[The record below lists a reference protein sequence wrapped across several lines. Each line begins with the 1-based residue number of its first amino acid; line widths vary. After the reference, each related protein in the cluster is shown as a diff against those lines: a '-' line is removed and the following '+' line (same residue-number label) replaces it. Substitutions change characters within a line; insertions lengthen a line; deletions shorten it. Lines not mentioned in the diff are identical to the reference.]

1 MRVQTDCWL
10 EAGQGE
16 TDQLILAKREPS
28 MQVGLG
34 WEMDELILGREMGQT
49 GPHPVQVFLGV
60 NTNREIQTDCRWKPA
75 MGRRNSLS
83 LQSAS
88 WAERWTSLSL
98 EEGSARLYFSLSLRQ
113 RWVRLDLIPSWFSCG
128 EYKVRGK
135 GFLCHHNFF
144 PSKSEKGNS
153 QLKTFISIENR
164 KAATCKGK
172 GQTSRRCFSAVQA
185 RV

>member
-1 MRVQTDCWL
+1 MSFGPNSVLPACLLFKQQACYRSPLCARVQTDWSL
-10 EAGQGE
+10 EPSQE
-16 TDQLILAKREPS
+16 KTDQLILAKREPS
-28 MQVGLG
+28 LQVGLR

-113 RWVRLDLIPSWFSCG
+113 RWVRLDLIPS
-128 EYKVRGK
+128 
-135 GFLCHHNFF
+135 
-144 PSKSEKGNS
+144 
-153 QLKTFISIENR
+153 
-164 KAATCKGK
+164 
-172 GQTSRRCFSAVQA
+172 
-185 RV
+185 